1 MKCSYQDLDGSSVEI
16 TCESYIH
23 IPSGAGVNK
32 IAGNNRSADLI
43 HITEDFSF
51 LRKHKQIQ
59 YPSIDLLLMIIVMF
73 LIVMSYQ
80 LWHRLE
86 QIGRF

>member
-32 IAGNNRSADLI
+32 IAGNNRSADLRGGP
-43 HITEDFSF
+43 TC
-51 LRKHKQIQ
+51 LNN
-59 YPSIDLLLMIIVMF
+59 
-73 LIVMSYQ
+73 
-80 LWHRLE
+80 
-86 QIGRF
+86 